1 MEMMK
6 AWIALALSGLALA
19 TVPASAQQPAAPAKP
34 WYKQP
39 WDAARVRVCDRACL
53 MQIADR
59 YLQALETKSMTG
71 LPLAQEVFAT
81 ENAAKVDLGEG
92 VLWRAPLQR
101 TGFRVDVVD
110 PQQGEVA
117 MQIVYTIE
125 GRPAMVAIRLKVER
139 RMITEVEHLLDRNVA
154 PQALELL
161 AKPRQ
166 ILVED
171 SPRAGRDSREYLI
184 YAAHSYFDALT
195 GEDGRIGAFAPDCIR
210 HEQGY
215 QTVANRTPGRASPSP
230 NLPDTSTELGR
241 LFSRLSTMTC
251 EEQVSSGIFV
261 GMKKIWPRR
270 MVVDEQKGLVAT
282 FPLFVHDGTK
292 RPVPPGSITA
302 GRGGIAMVLN
312 LVTMETFAIR
322 GGKIRHVE
330 AFPFVTLP
338 YGFGDGWSPATGR

>member
-1 MEMMK
+1 MNN
-6 AWIALALSGLALA
+6 ARILLALSALALAAGP
-19 TVPASAQQPAAPAKP
+19 VFAQQPAATAAKP

-39 WDAARVRVCDRACL
+39 WDPARVRPCDRTCL
-53 MQIADR
+53 TQIADQ
-59 YLQALETKSMTG
+59 YLQAIETKSMAG
-71 LPLAQEVFAT
+71 LPLAQEVFVT

-92 VLWRAPLQR
+92 VLWRAPLKR
-101 TGFRVDVVD
+101 TDFRVDVVD
-110 PQQGEVA
+110 PAQGEVA
-117 MQIVYTIE
+117 MQIVYQIE
-125 GRPAMVAIRLKVER
+125 GRPAMVAIRLKIER
-139 RMITEVEHLLDRNVA
+139 RMITEVEQFHDRNVA
-154 PQALELL
+154 PQAMELL
-161 AKPRQ
+161 TRPRQ

-171 SPRAGRDSREYLI
+171 VPSAERDSREYLR

-195 GEDGRIGAFAPDCIR
+195 GEDGRIAAFAPDCVR

-215 QTVANRTPGRASPSP
+215 QTVANKTPGRASPSP

-241 LFSRLSTMTC
+241 LFSALSTMTC
-251 EEQVSSGIFV
+251 EEQVNTGIFV

-270 MVVDEQKGLVAT
+270 MVIDEQKGLVAT

-292 RPVPPGSITA
+292 REVPAGSIAA
-302 GRGGIAMVLN
+302 GRGGIGMVLN

-322 GGKIRHVE
+322 GGRIHHVE